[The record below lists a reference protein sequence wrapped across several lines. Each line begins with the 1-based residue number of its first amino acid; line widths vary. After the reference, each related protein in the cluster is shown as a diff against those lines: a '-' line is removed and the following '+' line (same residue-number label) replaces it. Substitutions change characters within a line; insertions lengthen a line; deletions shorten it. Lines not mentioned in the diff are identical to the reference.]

1 MAVNNTTIDLI
12 NDTTTVDEN
21 STSNAFNLFANDS
34 GAISAPVIAL
44 HDINN
49 NKIKDYDY
57 ESFNTWMYD
66 YMFDEVDSVYSS
78 EAGYDTSVAQDGTS
92 PYKKFTDGDGVTWVR
107 DERYDLGY
115 DSDGQSVDEIYK
127 DGVLVYKEEASFDP
141 GTVGAS
147 GVDPDFYSY
156 GYEWSNTGYTVT
168 HYNVGGS
175 GQNDVV
181 TGVNTVI
188 NLADLPSELTLPQ
201 SVIDDLTNNPDT
213 TRLYKAVETGS
224 QHSET
229 DTVTNMNVTSYYVAY
244 KGDEDATIWI
254 NYGSGSMTI
263 NGQDVTLVS
272 SGVAV
277 IMNSDPANGTVEF
290 DEETSAYNYTPNTDY
305 SGSDSFTYTVS
316 VVGSGV
322 DTATVNVTVNAA
334 PVVNT
339 APVAVST
346 MGDMVAYVGDV
357 NPTIDP
363 SSYFSDADSDAL
375 TYSITTERVDGSE
388 LETESL
394 SDWHNAAGTLSAN
407 DVGTWVTTITAND
420 GNGGTA
426 TQTFN
431 IMVNSNPS
439 NTTPVAA
446 DTYVAPFD
454 AEQDYAR
461 DAVQDLFNKM
471 GITTSDLS
479 VVMTE
484 DESTDINTFTISST
498 ETGMTILVF
507 NADGTLNVN
516 SSSNIPTSMSVDDI
530 EKWYEFSD
538 PENND
543 SYALKAVEDLFEQI
557 GINDFTNLNATVQPT
572 ETGDFMVIEA
582 DSLNYNGVEMIAVRM
597 EFVFVDGL
605 LSSKTGVPTELSSIF
620 SDANVNTW
628 YTYNGPD
635 KQREQEQQDAGFVSD
650 DHQES
655 YSNVWTWTDGEG
667 VSWIVVDQDNNGVWT
682 STETGSNGDVRT
694 FAGNWDQSTQEN
706 TFIETFTNSDSSI
719 DFTRTEVSGNN
730 GTTITYTGKVDHIGW
745 QPLDGIYTIDPSNP
759 IIETLDFMW
768 NTTGITGQA
777 TKEGEA
783 SSVAVDFVDGQI
795 TVGGEAVYTDFGF
808 DDFFKAGEVNS
819 YEWTDWDGSVWKTIE
834 EDVAGIW
841 TTTETKYDSTGT
853 TPTGEERVMSSS
865 WDNNS
870 QTNTW
875 TEQWTDDNGTTTKTE
890 VSTPTGTTIT
900 TTGTSDHVGWMNLGE
915 LYTNLNVVETMDS
928 NWNTTNITGSGDN
941 ASGISV
947 DFTWDAS
954 NWQLLIDGDSINVYD
969 DASTGGDYQQAQDWT
984 SESWTWT
991 DGNGTTWTVTD
1002 KQEGDVWTSTQIA
1015 TNGDSRISRSEWNQ
1029 DTETN
1034 TWSEAVVESS
1044 RGLDFTVTE
1053 INNKNGESTSA
1064 TVGNT
1069 DRIGWMP
1076 LDGVYTDVNVIETR
1090 DANWQTVSVVGS
1102 GFNTDGVSVT
1112 FGMEAS
1118 DWGFQITIDDGTGAI
1133 AYDPWASDN
1142 VHIDNATGV
1151 ETMVKE
1157 DYSNTFTWQ
1166 DWDGSTWTVV
1176 DEDVDGVWTS
1186 TETNGTTGDVRV
1198 HTSSW
1203 DDTTNTSTWSE
1214 KFTSGDGKV
1223 DFTRTETYNQDGSSS
1238 ITTTGKDDHIGWDY
1252 LGEVYTDMDVTLVR
1266 DTGWN
1271 IVSITGVGTNTDGDV
1286 VKFDYDDGQITVDGD
1301 TIGQQDYGDDTKS
1314 ADNFEYEWSYY
1325 DDMGVEW
1332 TVTDSQDG
1340 DWWESKEV
1348 SSNGDVRV
1356 NKSMWN
1362 ELGDD
1367 DNGDGTIDAG
1377 AGGGDKGAY
1386 SKFVSKYKSSETDGS
1401 GDPLI
1406 KYKMVE
1412 KYYNDYEGSGDSRS
1426 VMIVKGTTDQLG
1438 WDYLGEV
1445 YSDID
1450 FKIVRNND
1458 GSIRKIAADEKD
1470 AQGNDVVAS
1479 AVNESGT
1486 PVYFHKNN
1494 GEIFITEDLTLAD
1507 KGRSIYQMN
1516 DNFFDFDDQGGNEFE
1531 METGQWEF
1539 DYQNQQGQTVS
1550 VVDKNTATDI
1560 ITITADSYNA
1570 GSESLKI
1577 AIIYDLDSD
1586 NISSIVG
1593 VPDGV
1598 AGLDTA
1604 SIETW
1609 YKTTVL
1615 NFEPNGGW
1623 DSADADAQ
1631 EQAFITQATS
1641 DYFGTISL
1649 NTVNLATV
1657 FDINDKWVTT
1667 EITKD
1672 QSNNVVSIVVRGRSE
1687 SIGTESER
1695 EEFYETDSASTAQAK
1710 FDAGTPSKWVE
1721 KSMTFEDNTDGGYS
1735 MVQAITSSQGEDMT
1749 RTETYNEDGTITIT
1763 NIGDIWFEGM
1773 LVRNAEIIEQLDH
1786 NWNLIDFSGTSEIP
1800 DAEMAN
1806 INSMANQIIEGYSGP
1821 ANANVVT
1828 VDNTKVMISFDG
1840 VGEYGQPQLTFS
1852 IFATEDITFNGITI
1866 FSKDEIFAEENN
1878 YDKAGDS
1885 TLNEYIL
1892 ADGDSYSTSRKDW
1905 VWNQDSLNKTSET
1918 IDNTDAENEIT
1929 TVISTFI
1936 GTQSDKPE
1944 HTITIVE
1951 TKKINEDGSINW
1963 LDHQITTTKN
1973 EDYTINF
1980 KVIDGSNTDYDHR
1993 EGVELEFVGAKKY
2006 SGELYKDVSVFEFI
2020 DKHSDDVSINGTAKG
2035 LDGSDVEIF
2044 KPEGQRKLEILKI
2057 GRDGQ
2062 QQKIVEDDGQD
2073 YQDGD
2078 HQFIERDSEVY
2089 QWSYT
2094 DQNSIDWT
2102 VVDKYEADTGTWSST
2117 ETSSVGERSFVDTWG
2132 ETGGMSVFTEK
2143 LNGEDVRIET
2153 RVFTSE
2159 YNTATNEFKDIQVV
2173 TITKGSVT
2181 VGSFTETMTF
2191 NNDGT
2196 STRTIDGS
2204 LYHFNGQNYTDILV
2218 IEQRD
2223 SSWNITS
2230 LTGSATPEG
2239 STLSVDIGYSDT
2251 NSWGEPILT
2260 FDNVID
2266 VDGITNTNP
2275 DAVAD
2280 SFTTDENTTLTLDV
2294 LANDTDTDGDDKS
2307 ISSVGK
2313 AAHGKTFLL
2322 DGEVVYTPDHNY
2334 SGDDEFTY
2342 TVNDG
2347 KGGEDTATVTIDIT
2361 AVNEDV
2367 NAIDDSF
2374 TVEAGSLA
2382 TILDLT
2388 SNDTDADG
2396 DTMTVTAVTSA
2407 TNGTVSLDL
2416 GVVTYKPD
2424 ADYDGTDSF
2433 TYTVSDGTVTDTATA
2448 TVVVEAL
2455 NAAPTTTEDV
2465 VTLNEDASIQID
2477 VLLNDTDDADTTSLV
2492 IDSVGEA
2499 TNGTVKLVNG
2509 YVFYT
2514 PDADYAG
2521 ADSFTYVAKDSEGA
2535 KTPGSVTLTVSA
2547 RNDAPVATVDVVNI
2561 EQDSS
2566 ALTIDVLA
2574 NDIDAESDTLSL
2586 IKVGTADHG
2595 TVTMANGQVT
2605 YTPDADYAGVDSF
2618 TYTVGDLDTD
2628 GTTIKAKTIGTVSI
2642 TVSELNI
2649 DPITVDDIQ
2658 TVTEDSTNN
2667 KFSVLTNDTDSNG
2680 DTLALDSVSSATYGT
2695 ATLAGNNILYD
2706 PDADYEGSETLTYTV
2721 SDGNG
2726 GTTTGTVTI
2735 TVRGQNDAPVA
2746 VADILGSISTDKGPV
2761 KLDVLANDYDI
2772 DVDDSISIKSVATS
2786 ETDTFA
2792 STAVTALGNR
2802 VSIASDKVT
2811 YTASSVTSGS
2821 DSFSYQIM
2829 DADGLTHTANTTL
2842 TLSSNTN
2849 PDALND
2855 TQTIAE
2861 DASATEITVLSND
2874 TDVDSDKVQIFKIS
2888 TDPSNGKVAVENGK
2902 IFYTPD
2908 ANYVGTDSFTY
2919 IVKDGRSGFDEAT
2932 ATITITA
2939 INDDPSAKTDNI
2951 SVETGASA
2959 AIMDILGND
2968 IDVDGDTLTVTDVN
2982 DALKGGTVVLTDGV
2996 VTYAPKAGFTG
3007 TDSFT
3012 YTVSD
3017 GTATATATAN
3027 ITVTAINIAPVVV
3040 DDVITSS
3047 ILEDS
3052 RDAQIDVLSND
3063 TDADVSDTLSVV
3075 AITQAEHGTVKLTA
3089 GKVFY
3094 APDADYNGSD
3104 SFTYTIDD
3112 GNGAQDSGVVTLT
3125 VTNVDDIAEAS
3136 NDDLGDIALGARRV
3150 KVDLLSNDSD
3160 IDGDAVSIT
3169 GVENAK
3175 YGSVS
3180 LVNGEVYY
3188 TPGNNEGVDVFTYT
3202 ITGGATG
3209 TAKVNVVAA
3218 NNDATGSVSI
3228 SGAAQTGQTL
3238 TASNTLADEDGM
3250 TGSTVTYQWYRD
3262 GTILDAETSTTYEIA
3277 LEEAGSTFSVKA
3289 TYTDDNGT
3297 IETVSSSATDV
3308 VTQLDTPFTFVSTV
3322 VTGVDANAA
3331 LSGYSFADTDELVK
3345 LTLNLDANSIYS
3357 RTDIDS
3363 ITGADLSLNIDW
3375 TQFDALD
3382 GASAEK
3388 FAINKVGSNLL
3399 ILNSSSTSNSN
3410 TFDTLALASL
3420 RTIDPML
3427 TIVDTDTT
3435 SADASKL
3442 SNSADLIEVY
3452 LRPNADAGKV
3462 AIELS
3467 GTISANQGQ
3476 VTFAQYDSTMSNI
3489 TEISE
3494 NSTPTG
3500 DVTISGVV
3508 AVDEM
3513 LTASHTLADEDG
3525 MGVVSYQWLRDGT
3538 EISGAVNNT
3547 YTITTSD
3554 INKAISVKASYTD
3567 VDSTAESKVSSAS
3580 TVIQSTEN
3588 KPLMFT
3594 SGLITAEQASIEKYG
3609 ADYSS
3614 DAAEVIIKLTLSAD
3628 MARFATDSTIASITG
3643 TELDLAIDWSLFEDI
3658 AYSDNTTAK
3667 YEISKDYTGSLFMGD
3682 VTNASGELTKLVAT
3696 SLNTSTKP
3704 LLTLVDNVDSTGRG
3718 VVDQPSSVDLLSI
3731 YLNPKDTVKDFEV
3744 VYGGDISVDQGDSTF
3759 VQLSHSLEVEA
3770 KTYDAIVSTAS
3781 TATTITSLT
3790 GVSINLWEN
3799 GVDTTSSVAVDTG
3812 EVSIDS
3818 TVIFDEVKLSVVDA
3832 YDFDINISDAID
3844 VLRHIVDLE
3853 AFTPG
3858 SAGFH
3863 AADVDNN
3870 GSINI
3875 SDAIDI
3881 LRHIV
3886 DLEAIDTFDIINAS
3900 GNRVTTLDANASGDA
3915 PTWTIVA
3922 NGDVDLSGDFSQDY
3936 LTTIEML

>member
-1 MAVNNTTIDLI
+1 
-12 NDTTTVDEN
+12 
-21 STSNAFNLFANDS
+21 
-34 GAISAPVIAL
+34 
-44 HDINN
+44 
-49 NKIKDYDY
+49 
-57 ESFNTWMYD
+57 
-66 YMFDEVDSVYSS
+66 
-78 EAGYDTSVAQDGTS
+78 
-92 PYKKFTDGDGVTWVR
+92 
-107 DERYDLGY
+107 
-115 DSDGQSVDEIYK
+115 
-127 DGVLVYKEEASFDP
+127 
-141 GTVGAS
+141 
-147 GVDPDFYSY
+147 
-156 GYEWSNTGYTVT
+156 
-168 HYNVGGS
+168 
-175 GQNDVV
+175 
-181 TGVNTVI
+181 
-188 NLADLPSELTLPQ
+188 
-201 SVIDDLTNNPDT
+201 
-213 TRLYKAVETGS
+213 
-224 QHSET
+224 
-229 DTVTNMNVTSYYVAY
+229 
-244 KGDEDATIWI
+244 
-254 NYGSGSMTI
+254 
-263 NGQDVTLVS
+263 
-272 SGVAV
+272 
-277 IMNSDPANGTVEF
+277 
-290 DEETSAYNYTPNTDY
+290 
-305 SGSDSFTYTVS
+305 
-316 VVGSGV
+316 
-322 DTATVNVTVNAA
+322 
-334 PVVNT
+334 
-339 APVAVST
+339 
-346 MGDMVAYVGDV
+346 
-357 NPTIDP
+357 
-363 SSYFSDADSDAL
+363 
-375 TYSITTERVDGSE
+375 
-388 LETESL
+388 
-394 SDWHNAAGTLSAN
+394 
-407 DVGTWVTTITAND
+407 
-420 GNGGTA
+420 
-426 TQTFN
+426 
-431 IMVNSNPS
+431 
-439 NTTPVAA
+439 
-446 DTYVAPFD
+446 
-454 AEQDYAR
+454 
-461 DAVQDLFNKM
+461 
-471 GITTSDLS
+471 
-479 VVMTE
+479 
-484 DESTDINTFTISST
+484 
-498 ETGMTILVF
+498 
-507 NADGTLNVN
+507 
-516 SSSNIPTSMSVDDI
+516 
-530 EKWYEFSD
+530 
-538 PENND
+538 
-543 SYALKAVEDLFEQI
+543 
-557 GINDFTNLNATVQPT
+557 
-572 ETGDFMVIEA
+572 
-582 DSLNYNGVEMIAVRM
+582 
-597 EFVFVDGL
+597 
-605 LSSKTGVPTELSSIF
+605 
-620 SDANVNTW
+620 
-628 YTYNGPD
+628 
-635 KQREQEQQDAGFVSD
+635 
-650 DHQES
+650 
-655 YSNVWTWTDGEG
+655 
-667 VSWIVVDQDNNGVWT
+667 
-682 STETGSNGDVRT
+682 
-694 FAGNWDQSTQEN
+694 
-706 TFIETFTNSDSSI
+706 
-719 DFTRTEVSGNN
+719 
-730 GTTITYTGKVDHIGW
+730 
-745 QPLDGIYTIDPSNP
+745 
-759 IIETLDFMW
+759 
-768 NTTGITGQA
+768 
-777 TKEGEA
+777 
-783 SSVAVDFVDGQI
+783 
-795 TVGGEAVYTDFGF
+795 
-808 DDFFKAGEVNS
+808 
-819 YEWTDWDGSVWKTIE
+819 
-834 EDVAGIW
+834 
-841 TTTETKYDSTGT
+841 
-853 TPTGEERVMSSS
+853 
-865 WDNNS
+865 
-870 QTNTW
+870 
-875 TEQWTDDNGTTTKTE
+875 
-890 VSTPTGTTIT
+890 
-900 TTGTSDHVGWMNLGE
+900 
-915 LYTNLNVVETMDS
+915 
-928 NWNTTNITGSGDN
+928 
-941 ASGISV
+941 
-947 DFTWDAS
+947 
-954 NWQLLIDGDSINVYD
+954 
-969 DASTGGDYQQAQDWT
+969 
-984 SESWTWT
+984 
-991 DGNGTTWTVTD
+991 
-1002 KQEGDVWTSTQIA
+1002 
-1015 TNGDSRISRSEWNQ
+1015 
-1029 DTETN
+1029 
-1034 TWSEAVVESS
+1034 
-1044 RGLDFTVTE
+1044 
-1053 INNKNGESTSA
+1053 
-1064 TVGNT
+1064 
-1069 DRIGWMP
+1069 
-1076 LDGVYTDVNVIETR
+1076 
-1090 DANWQTVSVVGS
+1090 
-1102 GFNTDGVSVT
+1102 
-1112 FGMEAS
+1112 
-1118 DWGFQITIDDGTGAI
+1118 
-1133 AYDPWASDN
+1133 
-1142 VHIDNATGV
+1142 
-1151 ETMVKE
+1151 
-1157 DYSNTFTWQ
+1157 
-1166 DWDGSTWTVV
+1166 
-1176 DEDVDGVWTS
+1176 
-1186 TETNGTTGDVRV
+1186 
-1198 HTSSW
+1198 
-1203 DDTTNTSTWSE
+1203 
-1214 KFTSGDGKV
+1214 
-1223 DFTRTETYNQDGSSS
+1223 
-1238 ITTTGKDDHIGWDY
+1238 
-1252 LGEVYTDMDVTLVR
+1252 
-1266 DTGWN
+1266 
-1271 IVSITGVGTNTDGDV
+1271 
-1286 VKFDYDDGQITVDGD
+1286 
-1301 TIGQQDYGDDTKS
+1301 
-1314 ADNFEYEWSYY
+1314 
-1325 DDMGVEW
+1325 
-1332 TVTDSQDG
+1332 
-1340 DWWESKEV
+1340 
-1348 SSNGDVRV
+1348 
-1356 NKSMWN
+1356 
-1362 ELGDD
+1362 
-1367 DNGDGTIDAG
+1367 
-1377 AGGGDKGAY
+1377 
-1386 SKFVSKYKSSETDGS
+1386 
-1401 GDPLI
+1401 
-1406 KYKMVE
+1406 
-1412 KYYNDYEGSGDSRS
+1412 
-1426 VMIVKGTTDQLG
+1426 
-1438 WDYLGEV
+1438 
-1445 YSDID
+1445 
-1450 FKIVRNND
+1450 
-1458 GSIRKIAADEKD
+1458 
-1470 AQGNDVVAS
+1470 
-1479 AVNESGT
+1479 
-1486 PVYFHKNN
+1486 
-1494 GEIFITEDLTLAD
+1494 
-1507 KGRSIYQMN
+1507 
-1516 DNFFDFDDQGGNEFE
+1516 
-1531 METGQWEF
+1531 
-1539 DYQNQQGQTVS
+1539 
-1550 VVDKNTATDI
+1550 
-1560 ITITADSYNA
+1560 
-1570 GSESLKI
+1570 
-1577 AIIYDLDSD
+1577 
-1586 NISSIVG
+1586 
-1593 VPDGV
+1593 
-1598 AGLDTA
+1598 
-1604 SIETW
+1604 
-1609 YKTTVL
+1609 
-1615 NFEPNGGW
+1615 
-1623 DSADADAQ
+1623 
-1631 EQAFITQATS
+1631 
-1641 DYFGTISL
+1641 
-1649 NTVNLATV
+1649 
-1657 FDINDKWVTT
+1657 
-1667 EITKD
+1667 
-1672 QSNNVVSIVVRGRSE
+1672 
-1687 SIGTESER
+1687 
-1695 EEFYETDSASTAQAK
+1695 
-1710 FDAGTPSKWVE
+1710 
-1721 KSMTFEDNTDGGYS
+1721 
-1735 MVQAITSSQGEDMT
+1735 
-1749 RTETYNEDGTITIT
+1749 
-1763 NIGDIWFEGM
+1763 
-1773 LVRNAEIIEQLDH
+1773 
-1786 NWNLIDFSGTSEIP
+1786 
-1800 DAEMAN
+1800 
-1806 INSMANQIIEGYSGP
+1806 
-1821 ANANVVT
+1821 
-1828 VDNTKVMISFDG
+1828 
-1840 VGEYGQPQLTFS
+1840 
-1852 IFATEDITFNGITI
+1852 
-1866 FSKDEIFAEENN
+1866 
-1878 YDKAGDS
+1878 
-1885 TLNEYIL
+1885 
-1892 ADGDSYSTSRKDW
+1892 
-1905 VWNQDSLNKTSET
+1905 
-1918 IDNTDAENEIT
+1918 
-1929 TVISTFI
+1929 
-1936 GTQSDKPE
+1936 
-1944 HTITIVE
+1944 
-1951 TKKINEDGSINW
+1951 
-1963 LDHQITTTKN
+1963 
-1973 EDYTINF
+1973 
-1980 KVIDGSNTDYDHR
+1980 
-1993 EGVELEFVGAKKY
+1993 
-2006 SGELYKDVSVFEFI
+2006 
-2020 DKHSDDVSINGTAKG
+2020 
-2035 LDGSDVEIF
+2035 
-2044 KPEGQRKLEILKI
+2044 
-2057 GRDGQ
+2057 
-2062 QQKIVEDDGQD
+2062 
-2073 YQDGD
+2073 
-2078 HQFIERDSEVY
+2078 
-2089 QWSYT
+2089 
-2094 DQNSIDWT
+2094 
-2102 VVDKYEADTGTWSST
+2102 
-2117 ETSSVGERSFVDTWG
+2117 
-2132 ETGGMSVFTEK
+2132 
-2143 LNGEDVRIET
+2143 
-2153 RVFTSE
+2153 
-2159 YNTATNEFKDIQVV
+2159 
-2173 TITKGSVT
+2173 
-2181 VGSFTETMTF
+2181 
-2191 NNDGT
+2191 
-2196 STRTIDGS
+2196 
-2204 LYHFNGQNYTDILV
+2204 V

-3853 AFTPG
+3853 AFAPG

-3875 SDAIDI
+3875 TDAIDI

-3886 DLEAIDTFDIINAS
+3886 DLEAIDTFDIIDAS

-3922 NGDVDLSGDFSQDY
+3922 NGDADLSGDFANSY
-3936 LTTIEML
+3936 LVTSDLV